1 MRHDHPVPRPDP
13 ASTPLSDRLA
23 TVLMVWTGSLTVLV
37 LAAVRDL
44 PPVLVGL
51 LLPYFALVAWHL
63 LARRRTATDEAPT
76 SPRGSGGRPPHT
88 HEPGG
93 RRLPANR
100 RVGRA
105 GRGVGLPRAESSCD
119 GESGIATGQCRAG
132 PWAKAGGSVSSSRVG
147 PRPVGPGRTRQVHP
161 GRSPPIRLP
170 IDPPNLRRGTR
181 PNPPLPKSGGP
192 PRRCPR
198 KRPASRRREIR
209 PAIRAI
215 AAGVEDGEAAA
226 TDLGL
231 DRS

>member
-1 MRHDHPVPRPDP
+1 
-13 ASTPLSDRLA
+13 
-23 TVLMVWTGSLTVLV
+23 MVWTGSLTVLV

-44 PPVLVGL
+44 PACPGRAPAAL
-51 LLPYFALVAWHL
+51 LRAGGVAP
-63 LARRRTATDEAPT
+63 ARLEATATDEAPT
-76 SPRGSGGRPPHT
+76 SPRGSGGRLPHT

-100 RVGRA
+100 RVGRT

-147 PRPVGPGRTRQVHP
+147 PRPLGQGRTRQVHP

-170 IDPPNLRRGTR
+170 RDPPKLRRGTR

-192 PRRCPR
+192 PRRFPR
-198 KRPASRRREIR
+198 KRSRVPEAGES
-209 PAIRAI
+209 PGDPGGS
-215 AAGVEDGEAAA
+215 AGVEDGEAAT
-226 TDLGL
+226 TDYEP
-231 DRS
+231 DRA